1 MCRRPFAAGVGR
13 IDLAG
18 LGRTP
23 QDGAEAVSTVDP
35 RANTNYR
42 SHASDS
48 SDSGSRERWLH
59 TLGSNVR
66 LAVVYLLKTAPLE
79 IVLQ

>member
-1 MCRRPFAAGVGR
+1 MCRRPFAAGIGR

-23 QDGAEAVSTVDP
+23 QDGAEAARTADP
-35 RANTNYR
+35 QANTNYR
-42 SHASDS
+42 AHASDS

-59 TLGSNVR
+59 ALVLNVI
-66 LAVVYLLKTAPLE
+66 LAGVHLSKTAPLRT
-79 IVLQ
+79 VL

>member
-1 MCRRPFAAGVGR
+1 MCRHQFAAGVGP

-23 QDGAEAVSTVDP
+23 QDGAEVVMTADP

-42 SHASDS
+42 AHASVS
-48 SDSGSRERWLH
+48 SDSDSRER
-59 TLGSNVR
+59 R
-66 LAVVYLLKTAPLE
+66 LM
-79 IVLQ
+79 LQDQM